1 MEHGAQ
7 DHDVERL
14 QGLRIIRREIT
25 NVEGSPLGKYSA
37 CTLHIA
43 RVWFKPVIIHIRQVS
58 EDVPGATTNIE
69 HSANDSLGAQ
79 CTAAQYNKTS
89 YVAID
94 VHL

>member
-69 HSANDSLGAQ
+69 HS
-79 CTAAQYNKTS
+79 
-89 YVAID
+89 VACCSSD
-94 VHL
+94 VHASKSFPNCLRA